1 MVEKTHGELSFLTF
15 LARFELDIFGSH
27 EYFTAFAFLAQLK
40 INNKNLNFD
49 FALIFFCFF
58 FLCNKIVS
66 EEEKHR
72 SQSRNKLKKEQR

>member
-49 FALIFFCFF
+49 FALLILF
-58 FLCNKIVS
+58 FLCNKIVY

>member
-1 MVEKTHGELSFLTF
+1 MVEKTYGELSFLTF

-49 FALIFFCFF
+49 FALLIFLF
-58 FLCNKIVS
+58 FLCNKIVY

>member
-1 MVEKTHGELSFLTF
+1 MVEKTHGELSFLKF

-49 FALIFFCFF
+49 FALFIFLF